1 MAFKPSKNSKKEIR
15 VEELELTPV
24 MNLMVMLIPFMLLS
38 VEFIRLSIIE
48 STAPEVSDPSEMVAQ
63 QDQPDEEPQKSLD
76 LTVFIT
82 KEGFTLAASIGVV
95 SNQEEG
101 AETGGP
107 TVPLK
112 EGTYDYEKL
121 TEMLVDIR
129 EKVDEMAD
137 IDEKKKYS
145 VILMPYDQLLYADLI
160 RTMDATR
167 ETTIDGNRKWLFPNV
182 AISGSFL

>member
-1 MAFKPSKNSKKEIR
+1 MAFKPSKKSKKEIR
-15 VEELELTPV
+15 VDELELTPI

-38 VEFIRLSIIE
+38 VEFIRLTIIE

-63 QDQPDEEPQKSLD
+63 QDPQEEEQQKALD

-101 AETGGP
+101 AEAGP
-107 TVPLK
+107 TIPLK
-112 EGTYDYEKL
+112 DGVYDYAKL

-129 EKVDEMAD
+129 DKVDEMAD

-145 VILMPYDQLLYADLI
+145 VILMPYDELLYSDLVQ
-160 RTMDATR
+160 TMDATR
-167 ETTIDGNRKWLFPNV
+167 ETTIDGKRKWLFPNV